1 MTNFWIAF
9 LLTLAAGL
17 STGIGSCSAFLI
29 KRTSNGFLGFMLGFS
44 AGVMIYVSM
53 IEIYFKA
60 QDALINGPDEKAAG
74 WITAV
79 AFFGGILVVALID
92 KIIPTNISAPDKTV
106 GSSNLMHM
114 GVLTALAIAI
124 HNFPEGIATF
134 ISALQEPTVAIP
146 IVIAIAIH
154 NIPEGVAVAVPIYK
168 ATGSKSKAFFYSL
181 FSGLTEP
188 IGGILAGAVLMP
200 VINDFIFGIIFASVA
215 GIMVY
220 ISINELL
227 PAAREY
233 GKGNISTAGFILG
246 MAVMATSLLLF

>member
-1 MTNFWIAF
+1 MSDFWIAF
-9 LLTLAAGL
+9 LFTLAAGL
-17 STGIGSCSAFLI
+17 STGIGSCSAFLM
-29 KRTSNGFLGFMLGFS
+29 KHTSNQFLGFMLGFS

-60 QDALINGPDEKAAG
+60 QDALINELGEKTAEWVTAA
-74 WITAV
+74 
-79 AFFGGILVVALID
+79 AFFGGILIVALID
-92 KIIPTNISAPDKTV
+92 RMIPTGIPSEK
-106 GSSNLMHM
+106 GSKSGTDLMRM

-134 ISALQEPTVAIP
+134 VSALQEPTVAVP
-146 IVIAIAIH
+146 IVVAIAIH
-154 NIPEGVAVAVPIYK
+154 NIPEGVAVSVPIYK

-220 ISINELL
+220 ISFNELL
-227 PAAREY
+227 PTAREY
-233 GKGNISTAGFILG
+233 AKGNIATTGFILG